1 MSAETT
7 KFWTQKQ
14 KSREKSLRQIEKA
27 ATRGEGKKS
36 YKTLFSVFAIVA
48 LALAVV
54 VGGFFSYRNYARG
67 AAIEFSGNTI
77 FVRQGGDFQAALE
90 RAKPG
95 DTISLQAGASFVGN
109 FNLPTKSGA
118 EFITIRSSAPDEQF
132 ARAGMR
138 IEPAKFSASVL
149 PKISSPNSDAA
160 ITAVGGAHHYRF
172 VGVEFGATKNGE
184 RNIIQLGT
192 TEERRVED
200 LPHHIE
206 FDRVFIHGSPTDGQR
221 RGIAAN
227 GRYVKII
234 NSCISDI
241 KRKGEESSAIGVW
254 ATDGPIEIV
263 NNYLEAA
270 GENILFGGASS
281 YLQLTPTDC
290 LISGNH
296 LNKLTKWRG
305 EGWTVKNLFEIKH
318 GRRIRVENNL
328 MTNNWGMAQDGSAI
342 LFTTREDSGKQVI
355 IEDIEF
361 TNNVVRGSANALN
374 IYGAEGKGGHR
385 LTIRNNF
392 FEDITGEK
400 WGGAGFFLKS
410 TAWDGL
416 VIENNTVIN
425 SSNITFAYEA
435 PVKNF
440 VFRDNII
447 FEKGYGFAGD
457 STTPG
462 QAVIDKYFPNAV
474 VGSNIIVGG
483 SGSNYR
489 SRNFYPA
496 SVKQVGFVNVE
507 TGDYRLR
514 SDSPYSN
521 KSSKGKSIGANID
534 SQTAPARE
542 E

>member
-14 KSREKSLRQIEKA
+14 KTREKSLRQIKKTETGK
-27 ATRGEGKKS
+27 RVKKS
-36 YKTLFSVFAIVA
+36 YKTLFSVFGVIA

-54 VGGFFSYRNYARG
+54 VGGVFSYRNYARE
-67 AAIEFSGNTI
+67 AAIEVSGNTI
-77 FVRQGGDFQAALE
+77 TVRQGGDFQAALE

-109 FNLPTKSGA
+109 FNLPMKTGA
-118 EFITIRSSAPDEQF
+118 EFITIRTSATDDKF
-132 ARAGMR
+132 ATVGTR
-138 IEPAKFSASVL
+138 IEPSKFSASIL
-149 PKISSPNSDAA
+149 PKISSPNPDAA
-160 ITAVGGAHHYRF
+160 IIAVNGAHHYRF

-206 FDRVFIHGSPTDGQR
+206 FDRVFVHGSPSEGQR

-227 GRYVKII
+227 GRFVKII
-234 NSCISDI
+234 NSYISDI
-241 KRKGEESSAIGVW
+241 KRKGDESSAIGVW
-254 ATDGPIEIV
+254 ATDGPVEIV
-263 NNYLEAA
+263 NNYVEAA
-270 GENILFGGASS
+270 AINILFGGASS
-281 YLQLTPTDC
+281 FLQLTPTDC
-290 LISGNH
+290 IVRGNH
-296 LNKLTKWRG
+296 LNKQTKWRG
-305 EGWTVKNLFEIKH
+305 EGWTVKNLFEVKH
-318 GRRIRVENNL
+318 GRRIRIENNL
-328 MTNNWGMAQDGSAI
+328 MTNNWGMAQDGSAV
-342 LFTTREDSGKQVI
+342 LFTTRTDSAKQVI

-374 IYGAEGKGGHR
+374 VYGAEGRGGHR

-392 FEDITGEK
+392 FEDITGDK
-400 WGGAGFFLKS
+400 WDGAGFFLKS

-416 VIENNTVIN
+416 IIENNTIIN
-425 SSNITFAYEA
+425 SGNITVAYEA

-447 FEKGYGFAGD
+447 FDKSYGFAGD

-462 QAVIDKYFPNAV
+462 QAVIDKYFPNAI
-474 VGSNIIVGG
+474 VGNNVIVGG
-483 SGSNYR
+483 NSSNYR

-496 SVKQVGFVNVE
+496 SIKQVGFVSAE

-514 SDSPYSN
+514 GDSPYSN
-521 KSSKGKSIGANID
+521 KSSKGKAIGASID
-534 SQTAPARE
+534 SQAAPARE